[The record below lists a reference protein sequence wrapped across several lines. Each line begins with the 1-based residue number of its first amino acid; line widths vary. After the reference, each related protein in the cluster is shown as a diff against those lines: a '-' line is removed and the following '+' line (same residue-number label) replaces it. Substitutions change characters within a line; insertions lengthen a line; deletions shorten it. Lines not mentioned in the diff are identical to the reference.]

1 MTSSKP
7 PSFRLLPGLKEPA
20 KQNYL
25 AITKTIENLRA
36 DIEAELRA
44 DELAGRQYLK
54 KPISE
59 SDFAELEQ
67 MYREMVE

>member
-1 MTSSKP
+1 
-7 PSFRLLPGLKEPA
+7 
-20 KQNYL
+20 L